1 MQTGSYSLVP
11 VEKIIWGVPAD
22 EALRP
27 QVEERGARRIPQYC
41 DGTSRSIE
49 TSSANLRKRQEIP
62 AGASRIWTCGEMTG
76 CMNDG
81 C

>member
-1 MQTGSYSLVP
+1 MQTGSYSFVP

-62 AGASRIWTCGEMTG
+62 AGRRGFLERVARRIGATAEA
-76 CMNDG
+76 
-81 C
+81 